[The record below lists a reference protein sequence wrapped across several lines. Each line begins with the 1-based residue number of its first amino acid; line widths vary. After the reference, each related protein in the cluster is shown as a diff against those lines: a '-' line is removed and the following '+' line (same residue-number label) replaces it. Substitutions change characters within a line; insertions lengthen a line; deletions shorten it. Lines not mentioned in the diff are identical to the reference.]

1 VHHLANYNIFYGSL
15 GTVIIL
21 LVWLYL
27 LACITL
33 LGCEFNAERERMD
46 SLSILA

>member
-1 VHHLANYNIFYGSL
+1 VGHLANYNVFYGSL
-15 GTVIIL
+15 GTVVIL

-33 LGCEFNAERERMD
+33 LGCEFNAERERIA
-46 SLSILA
+46 SLSII